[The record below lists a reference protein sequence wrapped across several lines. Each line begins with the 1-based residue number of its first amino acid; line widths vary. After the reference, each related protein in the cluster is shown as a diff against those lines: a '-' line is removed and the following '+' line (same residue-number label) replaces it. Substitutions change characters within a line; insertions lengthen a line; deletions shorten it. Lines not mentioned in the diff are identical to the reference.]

1 MSRFLGVLALLS
13 LAAPLRAQSGDV
25 DAYVRDYIRRHRI
38 PSAAIVVV
46 KDGRVVKA
54 AGYGTA
60 NLETGTPASERT
72 VYEIG
77 SISKQFAAEAVMLLV
92 EEGKV
97 GLDDPL
103 TKHVR
108 GTPAAW
114 AGITIRQL
122 LTHTS
127 GLPDWEALGLLSYH
141 REYTAQEYIDLI
153 ASHPLDFAPG
163 TRWSYTN
170 SAFPLL
176 GFVVE
181 GASGEPFERF
191 VTERVFAPAGMVA
204 TRFKHAE
211 QVVPNRSGGYI
222 ERGDTLFNGEPLRP
236 GVIAPNGGIMSTATD
251 MGKWLSALTEGRI
264 VQPATLE
271 RMTAPGHTSDG
282 QPFNGGIAWF
292 VDRFRGHR
300 VLLHNGSTIG
310 GYSSVV
316 YWWPDDRLGVVALM
330 NIDHW
335 NAVNVLATR
344 VASFYGPALAAGALP
359 ERADP
364 DTALARRL
372 AAMLAAVAARHDTDV
387 LAPALRN
394 PPGPPRVGAGFGVA
408 GPIARMALVDREDL
422 GAAGEDRFGN
432 RVRWICRYR
441 VAAGERVIDYTFELT
456 PEGKVAR
463 FYPETQ

>member
-1 MSRFLGVLALLS
+1 MGRFLAALALLS

-46 KDGRVVKA
+46 KDGSMVKA

-60 NLETGTPASERT
+60 NLETGTAASERT

-77 SISKQFAAEAVMLLV
+77 SISKQFAAEAVMALA

-103 TKHVR
+103 AKYVK

-114 AGITIRQL
+114 SGITIRQL

-141 REYTAQEYIDLI
+141 REYTRQEYIDLI

-176 GFVVE
+176 GFLVE
-181 GASGEPFERF
+181 AASGEPFERF
-191 VTERVFAPAGMVA
+191 VTERVFARAGMA
-204 TRFKHAE
+204 DTRYKHPE
-211 QVVPNRSGGYI
+211 QIVPNRSGGYI
-222 ERGDTLFNGEPLRP
+222 ERGDTLFTGEPLRP
-236 GVIAPNGGIMSTATD
+236 GVIAPNGGIMSTAAD
-251 MGKWLSALTEGRI
+251 MGKWLIALTSGRI
-264 VQPATLE
+264 VQPATFV

-282 QPFNGGIAWF
+282 EPFNGGIAWF
-292 VDRFRGHR
+292 VDRFRGHP
-300 VLLHNGSTIG
+300 VLLHNGSTIA

-330 NIDHW
+330 NIDRW

-344 VASFYGPALAAGALP
+344 VASFYGPPMAAGALP
-359 ERADP
+359 ERPDP
-364 DTALARRL
+364 DSALARRL
-372 AAMLAAVAARHDTDV
+372 TDMLAAIAARRDTDLLV
-387 LAPALRN
+387 DALRN
-394 PPGPPRVGAGFGVA
+394 PPGSPRVGAGFGLA
-408 GPIARMALVDREDL
+408 GPVARVAFLDREDL
-422 GAAGEDRFGN
+422 GAAGEERFGN
-432 RVRWICRYR
+432 AIRWICRYR
-441 VAAGERVIDYTFELT
+441 FSAGERVIDYTFELT
-456 PEGKVAR
+456 PAGKVAR
-463 FYPETQ
+463 FYPEVE